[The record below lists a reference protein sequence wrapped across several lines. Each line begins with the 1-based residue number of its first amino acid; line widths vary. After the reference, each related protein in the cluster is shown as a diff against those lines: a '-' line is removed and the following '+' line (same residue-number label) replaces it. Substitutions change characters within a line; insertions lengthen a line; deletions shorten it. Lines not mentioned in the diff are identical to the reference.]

1 MDGFRLPD
9 RSSRIAGQSLMPDY
23 LSNFGWAILQS
34 FSKRF
39 RLWHGVNSSEQQRK
53 CARRELLT
61 IVKKRF

>member
-1 MDGFRLPD
+1 
-9 RSSRIAGQSLMPDY
+9 MPDY
-23 LSNFGWAILQS
+23 LSNFGWAIWQ
-34 FSKRF
+34 FFQRF